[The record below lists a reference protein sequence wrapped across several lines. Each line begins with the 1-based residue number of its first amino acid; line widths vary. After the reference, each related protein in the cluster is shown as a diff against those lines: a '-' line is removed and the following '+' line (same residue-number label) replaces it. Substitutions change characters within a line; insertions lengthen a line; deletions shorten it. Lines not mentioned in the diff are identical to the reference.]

1 MRLNIRLATSIFPPS
16 AVVRRK
22 VSLALV
28 ALSLVAVSG
37 CGPED
42 TPPPQA
48 SSGQVKPV
56 VASGMSNYASARFA
70 EQTTFGPTPAVTK
83 EIASQGASAW
93 IDAQMALPVNAL
105 QTPSFAVT
113 FNSNI
118 PDENI
123 RPNDWIDSNFQKV
136 LLTGPDQ
143 LRLRVS
149 WALFQYIPV
158 ETRPYGMAE
167 YYNRVLWKNAF
178 GNYRDLLRDMTV
190 HPSMGVLLNNNENR
204 AVSSSCLDCAPNEN
218 FARELL
224 QLFSVGVVQLNPD
237 GSVARDASGK
247 VLETYTQ
254 KDVEELA
261 RALTGWDFAPGG
273 TDANYANFG
282 KDMVPSSWQAA
293 HDRNAK
299 VVMGKTFPAGREAPQ
314 ELETIL
320 DMLMAHPNIAPFVS
334 LRMIQHLVTSDPT
347 PQYLGRVSAVFKNNG
362 QGVTGDMKAVIKA
375 VLLDPEAR
383 AGDVP
388 GGSPARFGK
397 LKEPV
402 LWWTA
407 ALRGLGCSSAL
418 KWGAGDGRMVKVTG
432 QDPLRPPSVFSF
444 YLPTDRA
451 PGSNLLAPEQ
461 KLLGADQMTYRL
473 GTLGRT
479 LSQQGATTNA
489 AAGCQVSSLAQTF
502 SLSPQAFVDEV
513 SSRWFR
519 GAMPPTLRNNLIFL
533 ANSQSWESS
542 EQAALTLLQFALAT
556 PYFGVMK

>member
-1 MRLNIRLATSIFPPS
+1 MSPKRLLIRSL
-16 AVVRRK
+16 VVQKLTALRK
-22 VSLALV
+22 VVLPLV
-28 ALSLVAVSG
+28 ALSVLSG
-37 CGPED
+37 CGPEE
-42 TPPPQA
+42 TLRPQA

-56 VASGMSNYASARFA
+56 VSSGMSTFAAARLA
-70 EQTTFGPTPAVTK
+70 EQTTFGVTPSLIK
-83 EIASQGASAW
+83 DISSQGASAW
-93 IDAQMALPVNAL
+93 IDAQMALPVNPLIA
-105 QTPSFAVT
+105 PSYAID
-113 FNSNI
+113 FN
-118 PDENI
+118 PDIQAENDRANAWI
-123 RPNDWIDSNFQKV
+123 ASSFPNV

-149 WALFQYIPV
+149 WALFQYMPV
-158 ETRPYGMAE
+158 GYQIYGTPE

-190 HPSMGVLLNNNENR
+190 HPAMGVFLNNNENR
-204 AVSSSCLDCAPNEN
+204 AVTSSCLDCAPNEN

-237 GSVARDASGK
+237 GSVVRDASGRA
-247 VLETYTQ
+247 LETYTQ

-261 RALTGWDFAPGG
+261 RALTGWEFAPGG
-273 TDANYANFG
+273 RGTNFANYA
-282 KDMVPSSWQAA
+282 KDMIPSAWEAA
-293 HDRNAK
+293 HDRKAK
-299 VVMGKTFPAGREAPQ
+299 VVMGKVFPAGREAPE

-347 PQYLGRVSAVFKNNG
+347 PQYLSRVSAAFRNNG

-397 LKEPV
+397 LREPV

-407 ALRGLGCSSAL
+407 ALRGLGCTSAL
-418 KWGAGDGRMVKVTG
+418 KWRPGEGHIVDVPG
-432 QDPLRPPSVFSF
+432 QNPLRPPSVFSH

-461 KLLGADQMTYRL
+461 KLLGADQMTARL
-473 GTLGRT
+473 GMLGGL
-479 LSQQGATTNA
+479 LSGEGAKTNA
-489 AAGCQVSSLAQTF
+489 ASGCQVAALAQAYA
-502 SLSPQAFVDEV
+502 LSPQAFVDEV
-513 SSRWFR
+513 STRWFR

-533 ANSQSWESS
+533 ANSQGWASS
-542 EQAALTLLQFALAT
+542 EEAALTLLQFALAT